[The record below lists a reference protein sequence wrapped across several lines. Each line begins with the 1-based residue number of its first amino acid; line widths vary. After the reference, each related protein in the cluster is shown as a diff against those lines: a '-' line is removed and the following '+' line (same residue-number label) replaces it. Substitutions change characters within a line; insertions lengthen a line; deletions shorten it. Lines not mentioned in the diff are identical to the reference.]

1 MLQRVHSFGSIKL
14 KKSFVENCELMGKAR
29 VDLAGVVGD
38 RASVVYPDIVLS
50 GKADLLECF
59 PFFELE
65 FGVLFGKWW
74 FRGG

>member
-1 MLQRVHSFGSIKL
+1 MS
-14 KKSFVENCELMGKAR
+14 EAR
-29 VDLAGVVGD
+29 VDLAWVVSD
-38 RASVVYPDIVLS
+38 RASVVYPDVVFS

-65 FGVLFGKWW
+65 FGVLFGKWG

>member
-1 MLQRVHSFGSIKL
+1 
-14 KKSFVENCELMGKAR
+14 MGKAR